1 MVVAIRAIL
10 QYITLVLLFS
20 VLGGCGLSTDCLG
33 SAGETISEEVTIAPF
48 SSIEVHEDIELIVAR
63 GDVHKVVVSAGK
75 NIIDNVGVDVVEGRL
90 FLTTDEPCG
99 WQSGNKVTSIYVTTP
114 ELTEIRSYT
123 QFAVRSQG
131 VLDFER
137 LTLKSVVLQEPEGV
151 ATGEFFLHIDV
162 DRLSIEANEFANFE
176 IKGRADALWL
186 SLVDG
191 TVRAYMPDLEVLD
204 AQVYHRS
211 AQHITIRPLLS
222 VKGSLWGTGDL
233 ILLNTPE
240 VIEVEENYTGKVIY
254 D

>member
-1 MVVAIRAIL
+1 MVIRMRAIL
-10 QYITLVLLFS
+10 KYCILILVFIAFW
-20 VLGGCGLSTDCLG
+20 GCGLSADCLG
-33 SAGETISEEVTIAPF
+33 SAGETIREEIAIPPF

-63 GDVHKVVVSAGK
+63 GDTHKVVVSAGK
-75 NIIDNVGVDVVEGRL
+75 NIIDNVRVSVVEGRL
-90 FLTTDEPCG
+90 FLSTDEPCG
-99 WQSGNKVTSIYVTTP
+99 WQSGNKVTSIYVATP

-123 QFAVRSQG
+123 QFAVRSEG
-131 VLDFER
+131 VLNFDR

-151 ATGEFFLHIDV
+151 ATGEFFLDVDV

-186 SLVDG
+186 RLVDG
-191 TVRAYMPDLEVLD
+191 TVRAYMPDLVVLD
-204 AQVYHRS
+204 ADVYHRS
-211 AQHITIRPLLS
+211 AQHITIRPLMS

-240 VIEVEENYTGKVIY
+240 VITVEENYTGKVIY